1 MRKYQA
7 VLEKAVQDRTRELVI
22 QEQKSENLLL
32 NILPKDIAA
41 ELKQNPGQTI
51 AKNCRNATVL
61 FADIAGFT
69 KMSDTMDA
77 SDVVKMLNDIVSR
90 FDERALREGIE
101 KIKTMGDAYMAA
113 TGLSDDAGN
122 ESVLKMMRFA
132 EGILDDLREFNRD
145 SKIKVNMRVG
155 LNSGKIVAGV
165 IGKSKFIYDIWGD
178 TVNVAF
184 RMQSAGE
191 IGKICVTESVYNA
204 VKDEFD
210 FSGPNEVDVKGKGK
224 MKSYL
229 TE

>member
-1 MRKYQA
+1 
-7 VLEKAVQDRTRELVI
+7 
-22 QEQKSENLLL
+22 
-32 NILPKDIAA
+32 
-41 ELKQNPGQTI
+41 
-51 AKNCRNATVL
+51 
-61 FADIAGFT
+61 
-69 KMSDTMDA
+69 
-77 SDVVKMLNDIVSR
+77 
-90 FDERALREGIE
+90 
-101 KIKTMGDAYMAA
+101 MAA
-113 TGLSDDAGN
+113 TGLSDNAGD

-132 EGILDDLREFNRD
+132 EGILDDLREFNRE

-184 RMQSAGE
+184 RMQSSGE

-204 VKDEFD
+204 VKGEFS